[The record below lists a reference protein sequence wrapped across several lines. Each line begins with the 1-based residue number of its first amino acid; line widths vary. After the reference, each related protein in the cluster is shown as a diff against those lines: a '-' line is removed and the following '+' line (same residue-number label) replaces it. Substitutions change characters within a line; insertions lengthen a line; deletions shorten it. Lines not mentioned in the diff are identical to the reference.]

1 MSTIAQ
7 IKEQEVTDTPL
18 FLVECELASGE
29 RLHWST
35 HEVTFQGELYEAR
48 ILRHNFFEIRVDS
61 ETGADGSARIVLT
74 LANAD
79 SRLSQVERS
88 TGWKGSRVVVR
99 FAFFDLGTGQPVS
112 EASVVF
118 RGIAQAPDEITE
130 STLRLTVGSR
140 FNLQRVL
147 LPEVRI
153 QRRCPWRFPAT
164 PEQRI
169 EALDGG
175 IEGKYSLFYRCG
187 YSPDVPGGVGSLNGS
202 EPFTTC
208 DFTRG
213 ACEQRGMFDVD
224 SRGNITRRF
233 GGIEFV
239 PSSIAV
245 RSHGERGFHYAAVKE
260 NEARYNDFVPLVYG
274 TAWYAPPI
282 VFARNDGN
290 LTRLEVLLGIG
301 EMQGVLKVLV
311 NDLDIPEGQPGT
323 DMTATGWYHVVSLGA
338 RTGAFNPD
346 FEGGDPYGS
355 MAVLSVVVPNRVNDG
370 QTLPRIQVLAQ
381 GVKLSQY
388 DAQGNYIGEIFDN
401 NPAWV
406 LLDVLRRSGW
416 RLEEIDLPSFSRAAA
431 VCAELIPASDLYGNP
446 VLVPRFQCNLVLR
459 RRRSVAEIVR
469 GIQAGSRLYLVQ
481 GDDGKL
487 QVRIEDTLARQ
498 QPDRAP
504 GSNSVSPLNGGW
516 PAYEF
521 GDGTFGFSGI
531 LRTGTGEPSLRVWS
545 RGTAETPNRVTVE
558 FQDALNEYQQDSLS
572 LVDPEDVLRVGQ
584 EVSMP
589 LPALGIPN
597 ASQAARAAQL
607 TLDKAIRGNT
617 YVEFETSVRGVG
629 LKPGDLITLTY
640 LKEGFQRQPFRIK
653 TIAPG
658 INYRTARITAQI
670 HDDAWYQDA
679 PPEGASGA
687 GRQPRYEVG
696 LPRPL
701 IGLVLDADGDP
712 QFDVEERVDETGD
725 GRMTVWIRA
734 GFAVPPKPGAGMRSV
749 PMVSLSALAE
759 TVRGTLPPGQTFYYA
774 VSALFAGGS
783 ESPLSFVI
791 PARTSPT
798 SNTNSVRLVGL
809 RFPPGTTGFNVY
821 RGSTPA
827 LMYRIAANQTPAAE
841 FTDTGLPILLEAP
854 PDENFDH
861 ANFYWRFEQL
871 PEHTATIYG
880 PLTIGNDS
888 LAMPLNGYRHSV
900 VRITKGKGAG
910 QERIVAHNDATTLTL
925 DKPWS
930 VEPDGTSRF
939 VVAEATWHFG
949 ATTRTSPVEFEVP
962 NRIGATLHISGRA
975 ANVNNKEALYELS
988 PLTRWRI
995 GGGSLV
1001 PLDTDVPEMPVFGL
1015 QPTGKGTFEL
1025 SAIGFSDLTNTR
1037 TITAATLTVYY
1048 WSELASPSQYALASD
1063 VTPTDTLIEL
1073 NLPGHALPQSLV
1085 QIGTEIMEVAAV
1097 ANAGTQY
1104 EVVRGFHGTTP
1115 VSHSAGEKIYHL
1127 RQKVFIIP
1135 FARDF
1140 FGSPA
1145 SGDFSYPIFLPDVR
1159 IASAE
1164 LFVTNMRGNSQTA
1177 VAAFTDSPEGGLR
1190 TLSGGQLSIQV
1201 EGYLAAQSD
1210 VAPPLVVEESH
1221 AVRDIFAVLREGPS
1235 GGTVTLQLR
1244 QGSEPYCTLVIPAAA
1259 RISNI
1264 VGGFGLP
1271 PLRAGA
1277 EISLDI
1283 LATPQGAGSFP
1294 GRDLTVTIR
1303 L

>member
-1 MSTIAQ
+1 MGTIAQ
-7 IKEQEVTDTPL
+7 IKEQEVTETPL
-18 FLVECELASGE
+18 FLVECELISGE
-29 RLHWST
+29 RLRWST

-48 ILRHNFFEIRVDS
+48 ILRHNFFEIRADS
-61 ETGADGSARIVLT
+61 ETATDGSTRIALT

-99 FAFFDLGTGQPVS
+99 FAFFDLRTGLAVS
-112 EASVVF
+112 EATVVF

-147 LPEVRI
+147 LPEIRI
-153 QRRCPWRFPAT
+153 QRRCPWKFPAT
-164 PEQRI
+164 PQQRT

-175 IEGKYSLFYRCG
+175 IEGKYSFFYRCG
-187 YSPDVPGGVGSLNGS
+187 YSADVPGGVGNLDGGQ
-202 EPFTTC
+202 PFTTC
-208 DFTRG
+208 DFTRS
-213 ACEQRGMFDVD
+213 ACEQRGMFDLD

-245 RSHGERGFHYAAVKE
+245 RSHGEKGFHYAAVTG

-290 LTRLEVLLGIG
+290 LTRLEVLLGMG

-311 NDLDIPEGQPGT
+311 NDLDIPEGQLGA
-323 DMTATGWYHVVSLGA
+323 DMTATGWYRVVSLGA
-338 RTGAFNPD
+338 RTGAFNAD

-355 MAVLSVVVPNRVNDG
+355 MAVMSVVVPNRVNEG
-370 QTLPRIQVLAQ
+370 QTLPRIRVLAQ
-381 GVKLSQY
+381 GLKLAQY
-388 DAQGNYIGEIFDN
+388 DAQGNYIGETFDN

-416 RLEEIDLPSFSRAAA
+416 RLEEIDLTSFGRAAT
-431 VCAELIPASDLYGNP
+431 VCSEPIAASDLYGNP
-446 VLVPRFQCNLVLR
+446 VFVPRFQCNLVLR
-459 RRRSVAEIVR
+459 RRRSVAEVIR
-469 GIQAGSRLYLVQ
+469 GIQSASRLYLVL

-487 QVRIEDTLARQ
+487 QLRVEDTLARQ
-498 QPDRAP
+498 QPARST
-504 GSNSVSPLNGGW
+504 GSNSASPLNGGW

-521 GDGTFGFSGI
+521 GDGTLGFSGI
-531 LRTGTGEPSLRVWS
+531 LRTASGEPSLRVWS
-545 RGTAETPNRVTVE
+545 RNTAETPNRVTVE

-597 ASQAARAAQL
+597 ASQAARAARL

-658 INYRTARITAQI
+658 MNYRTVRITAQI
-670 HDDAWYQDA
+670 HDDAWYQDTA
-679 PPEGASGA
+679 LGGASGA
-687 GRQPRYEVG
+687 GRQPAYEIG

-701 IGLVLDADGDP
+701 IGQVLDADGQP
-712 QFDVEERVDETGD
+712 QFDVQERVDETGD
-725 GRMTVWIRA
+725 GRMVVWIRA
-734 GFAVPPKPGAGMRSV
+734 GFVVPPKPGAAMRSV
-749 PMVSLSALAE
+749 PMVSLSPLIE
-759 TVRGTLPPGQTFYYA
+759 SVGGTLPANQTFYYA
-774 VSALFAGGS
+774 VSAVFAQGT
-783 ESPLSFVI
+783 ESPLSFIV
-791 PARTSPT
+791 PARTPPT
-798 SNTNSVRLVGL
+798 SNTNTVRLLGL
-809 RFPPGTTGFNVY
+809 SFPPGTMGFNVY

-827 LMYRIAANQTPAAE
+827 LMYRIAANQPPSVQ

-871 PEHTATIYG
+871 PEYPATTYG
-880 PLTIGNDS
+880 PLTVGNDS
-888 LAMPLNGYRHSV
+888 LTMPVNGYRRSV

-910 QERIVAHNDATTLTL
+910 QERVVAQNDATTFTL
-925 DKPWS
+925 DKPWT
-930 VEPDGTSRF
+930 VEPDSTSRF

-962 NRIGATLHISGRA
+962 NRVGATLHISGRA
-975 ANVNNKEALYELS
+975 ANVNNKEAPYELS

-1001 PLDTDVPEMPVFGL
+1001 PLDADVPQMPVFGL
-1015 QPTGKGTFEL
+1015 QPTGKGTLEL
-1025 SAIGFSDLTNTR
+1025 SAIGFVDLTNTR
-1037 TITAATLTVYY
+1037 TITTATLTVYY
-1048 WSELASPSQYALASD
+1048 WSELSSPSLFELGTDLGS
-1063 VTPTDTLIEL
+1063 TDTMIDL
-1073 NLPGHALPQSLV
+1073 NVSGHAQAGSV
-1085 QIGTEIMEVAAV
+1085 IQIGTEVMQVVATT
-1097 ANAGTQY
+1097 NGGTRY

-1115 VSHSAGEKIYHL
+1115 LAHTAGEKVYHL

-1135 FARDF
+1135 FVRDF

-1145 SGDFSYPIFLPDVR
+1145 SGSFSYPIFLPDVR
-1159 IASAE
+1159 VASAE
-1164 LFVTNMRGNSQTA
+1164 FFVTNMRGNSPVA
-1177 VAAFTDSPEGGLR
+1177 AAAFTDSPEGGLR

-1221 AVRDIFAVLREGPS
+1221 AVRDIFAVVREGPS
-1235 GGTVTLQLR
+1235 GGTVVLQLR
-1244 QGSEPYCTLVIPAAA
+1244 QDTEPYCTLVIPAAA

-1264 VGGFGLP
+1264 VNGFGLP